1 LVPEILPKDTLPND
15 ILPDGHFAVGHF
27 AVGHFAEGHFGKV
40 SFGKMSGHLIIKY
53 ECVYSFHL
61 STNNLFRI
69 IAKEDIIVN
78 ITNLAANVLRIL
90 SLKQ

>member
-1 LVPEILPKDTLPND
+1 MPKDTLPND